1 VQQDLHTA
9 IYRLTV
15 DAGNTED
22 IMNITRRALVSRAAI
37 LGGLGLAVPADAK
50 RVDRQPTAV
59 DFSDP
64 LTALRTHVKMVGS
77 LGTGSVVSFMRLNIY
92 ADLGEGNYV
101 PFFTMNNILV
111 DYWEPKGDDQYEM
124 RKYEV
129 GFYTRHDTQQ
139 PLEEFKNPVTGET
152 LPIHL
157 FRLGPVPRLYT
168 PTGVMAMGYTPKL
181 LPIETIGDR
190 VFLATESIE
199 SRPDM
204 LQPGKTSY
212 TNSFMT
218 ISAKLDDVL
227 DPDVLSAPAHLQL
240 QNKNRWAPWMGMGDR
255 PGGTVAR
262 GFGGKITGL
271 EALPPAVKAGA
282 LRLVPEIFD
291 TANWR
296 DFVFEDSE
304 YLKSLDRKTGNP

>member
-1 VQQDLHTA
+1 
-9 IYRLTV
+9 
-15 DAGNTED
+15 
-22 IMNITRRALVSRAAI
+22 
-37 LGGLGLAVPADAK
+37 
-50 RVDRQPTAV
+50 
-59 DFSDP
+59 
-64 LTALRTHVKMVGS
+64 
-77 LGTGSVVSFMRLNIY
+77 
-92 ADLGEGNYV
+92 
-101 PFFTMNNILV
+101 
-111 DYWEPKGDDQYEM
+111 
-124 RKYEV
+124 
-129 GFYTRHDTQQ
+129 
-139 PLEEFKNPVTGET
+139 
-152 LPIHL
+152 
-157 FRLGPVPRLYT
+157 
-168 PTGVMAMGYTPKL
+168 
-181 LPIETIGDR
+181 
-190 VFLATESIE
+190 
-199 SRPDM
+199 M

-262 GFGGKITGL
+262 GFGGKITDL